1 MQDKKIRFS
10 DVFVIGF
17 AMFAVFFGAGNLIF
31 PPFLGMEAGK
41 GWFLGFFCFVLADVG
56 LAILTM
62 LVLVNRQDSGEGG
75 LLSGLGRIPGKII
88 SVTVML
94 CVGPL
99 LCIPRTGATTYEMA
113 ILPLLPKLPSWAFS
127 LAFFTIVYLLTMK
140 SSAVVDIIGK
150 VLTPALL
157 LTLTVLCFKGI
168 FAPIG
173 KIAPSLPTGKV
184 MKEGFLSG
192 YQTMD
197 VLGSICMVL
206 MISGAAVKKGYQSP
220 KSKFRVIALASIIA
234 SACLFAVYCGLTY
247 LGATTSLMEL
257 QNVNQTGLVVLV
269 TELLLQRV
277 GVYLLAL
284 IVFFACLTTAV
295 GLVSSTAEYF
305 TRLLKK
311 IPYPVVTAVM
321 CLSGVLIST
330 VGISAIIRFASPI
343 LNIMYPLLLTQILIS
358 LVPPLRRRRFACRG
372 AAIGALVICSIDT
385 ACNLGLP
392 FGFIKLLPLSELGFA
407 WVPFAMLGCLIG
419 ALLPDVGAEQAA
431 IKTPDDHA
439 SDSGAKPEAG
449 GSTTIIGVMPPF
461 LSRDKKKTVN

>member
-1 MQDKKIRFS
+1 MLDKKIRFS

-31 PPFLGMEAGK
+31 PPFLGMESGK

-62 LVLVNRQDSGEGG
+62 LVLVRRQDAGEGG
-75 LLSGLGRIPGKII
+75 LLSGLGRLPAKLI
-88 SVTVML
+88 SFTVML

-113 ILPLLPKLPSWAFS
+113 ILPLFPSIPAWAFS
-127 LAFFTIVYLLTMK
+127 LLFFSIVFLLTLK

-157 LTLTVLCFKGI
+157 VTLTVLCVKGI
-168 FAPIG
+168 LAPIG
-173 KIAPSLPTGKV
+173 EIAEAPPTGRV

-197 VLGSICMVL
+197 VLGSMCMVL
-206 MISGAAVKKGYQSP
+206 MVSGGAVKKGYTSAR
-220 KSKFRVIALASIIA
+220 SKFRVIVYSSIIA
-234 SACLFAVYCGLTY
+234 AACLFAVYCGLTY
-247 LGATTSLMEL
+247 LGATTSRMGLE
-257 QNVNQTGLVVLV
+257 NVNQTGLVVLV

-305 TRLLKK
+305 SGLLPKV
-311 IPYPVVTAVM
+311 PYPVVTGLM
-321 CLSGVLIST
+321 CVSGVLIST
-330 VGISAIIRFASPI
+330 VGISAIIGFAAPI
-343 LNIMYPLLLTQILIS
+343 LNIIYPLLLTQILIS
-358 LVPPLRRRRFACRG
+358 LVPALRRRRFACRG
-372 AAIGALVICSIDT
+372 AAIGAMLVCILDT
-385 ACNLGLP
+385 GCNLGLP
-392 FGFIKLLPLSELGFA
+392 LGFIKLLPLSELGFA
-407 WVPFAMLGCLIG
+407 WVPFAILGCLIG
-419 ALLPDVGAEQAA
+419 ALLPDAA
-431 IKTPDDHA
+431 QPVMGVPNDLVSD
-439 SDSGAKPEAG
+439 DSGMKLEEPS
-449 GSTTIIGVMPPF
+449 STTIIGVLLPF
-461 LSRDKKKTVN
+461 LNRNRKKSA